1 MALTKSATTLTWASG
16 SATTNGT
23 TNTVDVSGSY
33 AATLY
38 VKIIVVGAPSS
49 AATFVPQF
57 SPDGGTTWFSA
68 FTYQTIA
75 VDGTYYWEIPFPAD
89 AQTFKLVYTAQSG
102 GTSSTLTGQVGKV
115 TAV

>member
-16 SATTNGT
+16 SATASGT

-38 VKIIVVGAPSS
+38 VKVVVVGTPTT
-49 AATFVPQF
+49 AATFTPQF

-68 FTYQTIA
+68 FTYQTVA
-75 VDGTYYWEIPFPAD
+75 AAATYYWQVPVPAD
-89 AQTFKLVYTAQSG
+89 AQTFQLVYVAQSG

-115 TAV
+115 TAI